1 MSKARAVRPEL
12 LTLLVSLAFLL
23 FYNLP
28 LWQRL
33 LAITPGGWQGLG
45 MMLAVGLMIAAIFN
59 LALTL
64 LAFRWL
70 LKPALTLLIL
80 AAAGTTYFM
89 TQYGVLMDVGMLRNV
104 MQTNPAEV
112 ADLLSPKLAVY
123 LVLLGAL
130 PVWLLWRT
138 PVRYRPWPREL
149 LSKLLVALACL
160 ALLAGVALANYQ
172 GLSSLFRNNKELR
185 LQVTPSNLVGAAIG
199 YAKGQAQ
206 AASQPL
212 RPIAVDARRADL
224 WQGHARK
231 SLTVLVVGE
240 SARAQNFGLNGY
252 ARETNPRLKAEE
264 GLINFSNV
272 HSCGTETAVSVPCMF
287 SNLGRADYSDAR
299 ARTQEGLL
307 DVLQRAGLRVLWR
320 DNQSGCKG
328 TCDRVA
334 FQDLSESKDPA
345 LCDGGE
351 CHDEILLRDLQAFI
365 DGLQQDSVLVLH
377 QMGSHGP
384 AYFKRYPREYEKF
397 TPVCASNDFSA
408 CSRDSIINGYD
419 NTLLYTDHVLA
430 SLIDLLRKNEERI
443 DTGMLYLSDHG
454 ESLGEYNLYL
464 HGTPYL
470 LAPDQQKH
478 VGMLAWFSPGYQ
490 SAFGLDSGC
499 LRQRSNEELSQ
510 DNLFHSML
518 GLLEVRTGAYDP
530 GLDLFAPCRA
540 PEVLQAL
547 KADGGRAL
555 YSEEAS
561 GQEPP
566 AS

>member
-104 MQTNPAEV
+104 MQ
-112 ADLLSPKLAVY
+112 
-123 LVLLGAL
+123 
-130 PVWLLWRT
+130 
-138 PVRYRPWPREL
+138 
-149 LSKLLVALACL
+149 
-160 ALLAGVALANYQ
+160 
-172 GLSSLFRNNKELR
+172 
-185 LQVTPSNLVGAAIG
+185 
-199 YAKGQAQ
+199 
-206 AASQPL
+206 
-212 RPIAVDARRADL
+212 
-224 WQGHARK
+224 
-231 SLTVLVVGE
+231 
-240 SARAQNFGLNGY
+240 
-252 ARETNPRLKAEE
+252 TNPRLKAEE

-365 DGLQQDSVLVLH
+365 DGLQQDTVLVLH

>member
-33 LAITPGGWQGLG
+33 LAITPAGWQGLG

-123 LVLLGAL
+123 LALLGAL

-199 YAKGQAQ
+199 YARPGPGRQP
-206 AASQPL
+206 AAPAD
-212 RPIAVDARRADL
+212 RRRCPARRPVA
-224 WQGHARK
+224 GHARK

-240 SARAQNFGLNGY
+240 SARAQNFSLNGY

-345 LCDGGE
+345 
-351 CHDEILLRDLQAFI
+351 
-365 DGLQQDSVLVLH
+365 
-377 QMGSHGP
+377 
-384 AYFKRYPREYEKF
+384 
-397 TPVCASNDFSA
+397 PV
-408 CSRDSIINGYD
+408 RRRR
-419 NTLLYTDHVLA
+419 V
-430 SLIDLLRKNEERI
+430 
-443 DTGMLYLSDHG
+443 
-454 ESLGEYNLYL
+454 
-464 HGTPYL
+464 P
-470 LAPDQQKH
+470 
-478 VGMLAWFSPGYQ
+478 
-490 SAFGLDSGC
+490 
-499 LRQRSNEELSQ
+499 
-510 DNLFHSML
+510 
-518 GLLEVRTGAYDP
+518 
-530 GLDLFAPCRA
+530 
-540 PEVLQAL
+540 
-547 KADGGRAL
+547 
-555 YSEEAS
+555 
-561 GQEPP
+561 
-566 AS
+566 

>member
-1 MSKARAVRPEL
+1 
-12 LTLLVSLAFLL
+12 
-23 FYNLP
+23 
-28 LWQRL
+28 
-33 LAITPGGWQGLG
+33 
-45 MMLAVGLMIAAIFN
+45 
-59 LALTL
+59 
-64 LAFRWL
+64 
-70 LKPALTLLIL
+70 
-80 AAAGTTYFM
+80 
-89 TQYGVLMDVGMLRNV
+89 
-104 MQTNPAEV
+104 
-112 ADLLSPKLAVY
+112 
-123 LVLLGAL
+123 
-130 PVWLLWRT
+130 
-138 PVRYRPWPREL
+138 
-149 LSKLLVALACL
+149 
-160 ALLAGVALANYQ
+160 ANYQ

-212 RPIAVDARRADL
+212 RPIAVDARRAAL

-240 SARAQNFGLNGY
+240 SARAQNFSLNGY

-345 LCDGGE
+345 LCAGGE

-365 DGLQQDSVLVLH
+365 DGLQQDTVLVLH

-490 SAFGLDSGC
+490 SAFG
-499 LRQRSNEELSQ
+499 
-510 DNLFHSML
+510 
-518 GLLEVRTGAYDP
+518 
-530 GLDLFAPCRA
+530 
-540 PEVLQAL
+540 
-547 KADGGRAL
+547 
-555 YSEEAS
+555 
-561 GQEPP
+561 
-566 AS
+566 

>member
-123 LVLLGAL
+123 LALLGAL

-212 RPIAVDARRADL
+212 RPIAVDARRAAL

-345 LCDGGE
+345 LCAGGE

-365 DGLQQDSVLVLH
+365 DGLQQDTVLVLH

-384 AYFKRYPREYEKF
+384 AYYRRS
-397 TPVCASNDFSA
+397 TPEFQTFSPTCNSNQIQD
-408 CSRDSIINGYD
+408 CSHEQLVNTYD
-419 NTLLYTDHVLA
+419 NSILYTDAMLDA
-430 SLIDLLRKNEERI
+430 TIKLLQQYDDRFN
-443 DTGMLYLSDHG
+443 TALVYLSDHG
-454 ESLGEYNLYL
+454 ESLGENGMYL
-464 HGTPYL
+464 HGTPYVFAPSQQTHVPFL
-470 LAPDQQKH
+470 MWMSADYQRNFGVDRQCLNALAEKDD
-478 VGMLAWFSPGYQ
+478 V
-490 SAFGLDSGC
+490 
-499 LRQRSNEELSQ
+499 SQ
-510 DNLFHSML
+510 DNLFHTLLGML
-518 GLLEVRTGAYDP
+518 NVQSREYQSQ
-530 GLDLFAPCRA
+530 LDILQRCRNA
-540 PEVLQAL
+540 A
-547 KADGGRAL
+547 
-555 YSEEAS
+555 
-561 GQEPP
+561 
-566 AS
+566 